1 VAFGALLRRT
11 LPAIGAT
18 VTGFT
23 VLLLGA
29 RWVVQAVTPASK
41 TTGPHFTAPPG
52 SWILGSEAGVPVSY
66 HPASQYWPLQL
77 TLLAVLLAVAMAAVA
92 SGWRATRTRAV

>member
-1 VAFGALLRRT
+1 M
-11 LPAIGAT
+11 
-18 VTGFT
+18 
-23 VLLLGA
+23 
-29 RWVVQAVTPASK
+29 VQALTPASK

-52 SWILGSEAGVPVSY
+52 SWILGSGTGVPVPY

-77 TLLAVLLAVAMAAVA
+77 ILLAVLLTVAAAALA